1 MTLPSIAVLRRAGVW
16 TAEALLV
23 GTALALLPACAEAKA
38 VTAPSAGRLDQ
49 VRLGFALDPDGRVSS
64 GCTASK
70 FALRDPIH
78 LSVQV
83 RGATTGGV
91 VRASVRDTVT
101 QRIAWTESR
110 PVPAGESYVTFEIGR
125 ALPEGRYRSELTL
138 GGAATSPRDFVVHV
152 WNASAPLTR

>member
-1 MTLPSIAVLRRAGVW
+1 MTILALHRAGVW
-16 TAEALLV
+16 TAEALFV
-23 GTALALLPACAEAKA
+23 AAALALLPACADAEA
-38 VTAPSAGRLDQ
+38 VTASRAGQLDQ
-49 VRLGFALDPDGRVSS
+49 VRLGFALDTEGRVCS

-83 RGATTGGV
+83 RGAIPGAV
-91 VRASVRDTVT
+91 VRASVRDSVT
-101 QRIAWTESR
+101 QRVAWTESR

-138 GGAATSPRDFVVHV
+138 GGAATIPREFVVHV
-152 WNASAPLTR
+152 WHGEAH